1 LIDYEAILFDFDGVL
16 VDSEPVHYACW
27 VEVLK
32 QFNISLPWEE
42 YCARCIGLSDREMSR
57 FLYLRADP
65 PISLEQ
71 LWAEYPRKKAMAR
84 DRMLEAGLFSGEVA
98 RLLHDLSARY
108 KLGVVTSSGK
118 TEVEPIL
125 ASAGVLPLLGATV
138 YGSDVQRHK
147 PAPDPYLLA
156 LERLEVSRALVVEDS
171 QFGVEAGRA
180 AGLDVLHIPSQT
192 QVCHLVRTR
201 LNAVH

>member
-1 LIDYEAILFDFDGVL
+1 MSDYEAILFDFDGVL

-27 VEVLK
+27 LEVLK
-32 QFNISLPWEE
+32 PFNISLPWDE
-42 YCARCIGLSDREMSR
+42 YCARCIGLSDREMAR

-65 PISLEQ
+65 PITVEQ
-71 LWAEYPRKKAMAR
+71 LWAEYPRKKQMAR
-84 DRMLEAGLFSGEVA
+84 DRMLAAEVFTSEVA
-98 RLLHDLSARY
+98 SMLHGLSARY
-108 KLGVVTSSGK
+108 KLGVVTSSGR

-125 ASAGVLPLLGATV
+125 EKAGVLPLLGTTV

-156 LERLEVSRALVVEDS
+156 LERLQVTHALVVEDS

-180 AGLDVLHIPSQT
+180 AGLDVLHIPVQS
-192 QVCHLVRTR
+192 QVCELVGAR
-201 LNAVH
+201 LNS

>member
-1 LIDYEAILFDFDGVL
+1 MIDYEAILFDFDGVL

-27 VEVLK
+27 VEVLR

-57 FLYLRADP
+57 FLYLRAEP
-65 PISLEQ
+65 PITVEQ

-84 DRMLEAGLFSGEVA
+84 DRMLESGIFSGEVV

-108 KLGVVTSSGK
+108 KLAVVTSSGK

-125 ASAGVLPLLGATV
+125 AGAGVLPLLATAV

-156 LERLEVSRALVVEDS
+156 LERLGVSHALVVEDS

-180 AGLDVLHIPSQT
+180 AGLEVLHIPTQA
-192 QVCHLVRTR
+192 QVCELVRTR
-201 LNAVH
+201 LNAVN